1 MATDKITA
9 DGQVIEAFPDLRFRV
24 HLDDGRDVTCYTA
37 GKMRLHKIRVVIG
50 DRVTVELDP
59 YKGTASNRLIKR
71 L

>member
-1 MATDKITA
+1 MTTKITA
-9 DGQVIEAFPDLRFRV
+9 NGQVIMAYPDLRFRIQ
-24 HLDDGRDVTCYTA
+24 LDDGREITAYTA

-59 YKGTASNRLIKR
+59 YRGIASNRLIKR

>member
-1 MATDKITA
+1 MTTKITA
-9 DGQVIEAFPDLRFRV
+9 NGQVIMAYPDLRFRIQ
-24 HLDDGRDVTCYTA
+24 LDDGREITAYTA